1 METISPARRVL
12 RTLRW
17 PLVTAIGPI
26 AFGSTYFVT
35 HHALPPDAPLWGSAI
50 RALPAGLVL
59 LLIARRLPRGA
70 WWWRSLVLGTLNMGV
85 FFCLVYVA
93 AQLLPASVAASLM
106 SLSPLVI
113 AGAAW
118 LMIGERPTIRIA
130 FGAIV
135 GAAGVLLIVGTASGA
150 LDGWGIAA
158 SIASMVLSS
167 IGAVLTKRWR
177 DETPVLTV
185 TAWQLVVG
193 GIELTAAA
201 VLVEGAPP
209 QLTAAEALAFAYV
222 SLIATALGFVCWF
235 AGFRHLRA
243 GTVGVIGLLN
253 PVTGVALGVAVGGET
268 LTALQLLGV
277 VLVLASIALVNTQPR
292 ARDGGAGY
300 ASGHDELSGDHREI
314 MGRPRALPRPL
325 VRRGDA
331 PRVGARH
338 GVHPARGAAARR
350 RPRGDEDA

>member
-1 METISPARRVL
+1 METNSRIVRIWSTV
-12 RTLRW
+12 RW

-35 HHALPPDAPLWGSAI
+35 HHSLPADAPLWGSAI

-59 LLIARRLPRGA
+59 LLIARRLPRGS
-70 WWWRSLVLGTLNMGV
+70 WWWRSLVLGTLNMGL
-85 FFCLVYVA
+85 FFCLVYVS
-93 AQLLPASVAASLM
+93 AQLLPSSVAASLI
-106 SLSPLVI
+106 SLSPIVI

-130 FGAIV
+130 FGALI

-193 GIELTAAA
+193 GVELSIAAA
-201 VLVEGAPP
+201 LVEGAPP
-209 QLTAAEALAFAYV
+209 QLTPTEVLAFAYV

-235 AGFRHLRA
+235 TGFRHLRA
-243 GTVGVIGLLN
+243 GIVGVIGLLN
-253 PVTGVALGVAVGGET
+253 PVTGVALGVAVGGEV
-268 LTALQLLGV
+268 LTGSQLFGV
-277 VLVLASIALVNTQPR
+277 GLVLASIALVNVPSRSRPDASATPGAKR
-292 ARDGGAGY
+292 A
-300 ASGHDELSGDHREI
+300 
-314 MGRPRALPRPL
+314 
-325 VRRGDA
+325 
-331 PRVGARH
+331 
-338 GVHPARGAAARR
+338 PADLRF
-350 RPRGDEDA
+350 